1 MPILN
6 RLPVMEKTVVTML
19 GVDHESEPQQIGEV
33 VHAATN
39 SDGREYLRMQLESG
53 ESYLWSGAVS
63 DFSDQMDMDPLTEPR
78 WVRE

>member
-63 DFSDQMDMDPLTEPR
+63 DFSDQMDMDPTTELR
-78 WVRE
+78 WERE